1 MMLAKYV
8 HDIRTFPEDAVRA
21 WRAAGGTGVRDEIR
35 RRTLDR
41 VGGYVRRFVLEAD
54 LSGLV
59 DMPAPDGVDIRPF
72 SGPDWLLLGDMA
84 RSHLGPRFHEAAGAG
99 RTCLV
104 AWKQRQA
111 VGYIWF
117 SPAVEVRHESYDL
130 QLPPYTNYI
139 WQIEVIRHERRH
151 GVAAAL
157 LSRGLK
163 LSWDEGFQRSW
174 MVVHPKKVGSLR
186 SIARVAPTRVLG
198 TVARIKVLSWM
209 RSWYRSLNAPVPIEL
224 TLPR

>member
-1 MMLAKYV
+1 MLAQFV
-8 HDIRTFPEDAVRA
+8 QDIRTFPEDAVRA
-21 WRAAGGTGVRDEIR
+21 WRAGGGVAVREEIR

-41 VGGYVRRFVLEAD
+41 VGGYVRRFVVEAD

-59 DMPAPDGVDIRPF
+59 DMPPPDGVDIRPF

-84 RSHLGPRFHEAAGAG
+84 RTHLALSFYEAAAAG
-99 RTCLV
+99 RICLV

-117 SPAVEVRHESYDL
+117 SPAVEVQHESYDL

-139 WQIEVIRHERRH
+139 WQIEVVRHERRH

-157 LSRGLK
+157 LSRGLR
-163 LSWDEGFQRSW
+163 LSRDEGFQRSW
-174 MVVHPKKVGSLR
+174 MMVHPKKVGSLR
-186 SIARVAPTRVLG
+186 SIPRVAPARVLG

-209 RSWYRSLNAPVPIEL
+209 RSWYRSLNAPVSIEL